1 MNSEIKKNESKTT
14 LIPDAEQAPKKRKK
28 IASLDRRK
36 ARAGWLFVLPFIIGF
51 VIIYLPMVYE
61 SIMFSFNKIIPGSG
75 GGGYTLEFVGWENY
89 KTALLVD
96 PKFVQ
101 TLVNGLKQMLFD
113 IPAIIIFSLFMA
125 VMLNQKMAGR
135 GVFRAIFFVPVI
147 LSTGIME
154 SIAAMDILNDYM
166 DSGEGIDDG
175 SGSSAA
181 AELVSTMDLQKLFAN
196 MKVGTELVEYVTT
209 MINDIYDIVNRSGVQ
224 MLIFLASLQSISP
237 AIYESCK
244 IDGATSWE
252 TFWKITFPMI
262 TPMILVNGVYTIID
276 SFTTDSNVVMTYISD
291 VYSQADGNVVSS
303 AMAWIYFLIVII
315 IVAVIASV
323 LSAFVFY
330 QRKSE

>member
-1 MNSEIKKNESKTT
+1 MTNDMEKAAPDVEASKRS
-14 LIPDAEQAPKKRKK
+14 APKKRKK
-28 IASLDRRK
+28 IVSLDRRK
-36 ARAGWLFVLPFIIGF
+36 ARSGWLFVLPFVIGF
-51 VIIYLPMVYE
+51 VIIYLPMIYE
-61 SIMFSFNKIIPGSG
+61 SIVFSFNKIIPGTG

-89 KTALLVD
+89 REALFVD
-96 PKFVQ
+96 PDFAQ
-101 TLVNGLKQMLFD
+101 TLLSGILEMAFD

-125 VMLNQKMAGR
+125 VMLNQKMVGR
-135 GVFRAIFFVPVI
+135 GVFRAIFFIPVI

-154 SIAAMDILNDYM
+154 SIEAMNILGDYVE
-166 DSGEGIDDG
+166 DSTGIDDG
-175 SGSSAA
+175 SGTSTADQ
-181 AELVSTMDLQKLFAN
+181 LVSAMDLQQLFAN
-196 MKVGTELVEYVTT
+196 MKVGTDLVEYVVT
-209 MINDIYDIVNRSGVQ
+209 MINNIYDIVNRSGVQ

-262 TPMILVNGVYTIID
+262 TPMILVNGIYTIID
-276 SFTTDSNVVMTYISD
+276 SFTTESNSVMTFISN

-303 AMAWIYFLIVII
+303 AMAWVYFLIVIA
-315 IVAVIASV
+315 IVAIIGGV